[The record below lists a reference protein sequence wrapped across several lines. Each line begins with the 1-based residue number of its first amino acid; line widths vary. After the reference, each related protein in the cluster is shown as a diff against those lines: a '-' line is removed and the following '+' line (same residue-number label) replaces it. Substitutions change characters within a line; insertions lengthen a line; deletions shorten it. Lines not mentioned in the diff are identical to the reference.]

1 VAGSVTLP
9 ESETRARGTVVV
21 GGDVVGVVVGGDVVG
36 VVVGDVVKAVW
47 PLAVHSECH
56 SAVHVIF
63 TLIAVEVV
71 PTSLTCILAKVGYVW
86 RFSDVRS
93 RVPSE
98 PKF

>member
-1 VAGSVTLP
+1 MP
-9 ESETRARGTVVV
+9 EPEIKAMGAVVV
-21 GGDVVGVVVGGDVVG
+21 GGVVVGGVV
-36 VVVGDVVKAVW
+36 VVVGDVVAAVW

-63 TLIAVEVV
+63 TLIAVEVL
-71 PTSLTCILAKVGYVW
+71 PTSLTCILAKAGYVW

-93 RVPSE
+93 MVPSE